1 MSYLWTTI
9 KLILSWQLLPLSTN
23 DMKLSRFSGLL
34 TCFMLIGAVA
44 GCPGNGKVTTGNAPK
59 AEASAEELLASA
71 IYQLRPENYTI
82 AAATDKP
89 INLLNS
95 WSERV
100 SNSAADVEPAALP
113 NDWIDKAESAR
124 LKVRL
129 FDLRDAVHVRD
140 AMLNHAI
147 VTYLAARGT
156 DEVSQIQSVFDFV
169 VRNITLRSPDETDL
183 PLGVYQLLLLGRG
196 NAEDRAWVCGAL
208 LRQLHIDSVVVRPPG
223 ADADT
228 WLLGVILNQ
237 QIYLFDPRM
246 GIALPATADPAA
258 KPGRPATLE
267 EIVSHPE
274 WLQPLALRADQPYA
288 VDADGLKDAEL
299 QPIVESDYWSPR
311 MQQLESALPAND
323 LCVLYDPVTD
333 EAGRTGLLSRLRN
346 VAPNK
351 GEQFK
356 PWPYPH
362 QQIKAGSV
370 MTPAVKQAW
379 ELATQTFNLPIPVV
393 TDRQTQQT
401 TLGTPERRMLRIRT
415 DQLLGKFE
423 EATERYLSIRHL
435 EVEPVPVQELAILN
449 RMGAENA
456 IYWTAICKFE
466 EREYEAAIEQLSS
479 YLKRYDRNG
488 RWNFAARALLADCH
502 GESGHFS
509 EAIAVLER
517 TRSDDPY
524 REANAIRVKRWTAR
538 K

>member
-1 MSYLWTTI
+1 M
-9 KLILSWQLLPLSTN
+9 LPLSTN
-23 DMKLSRFSGLL
+23 DMKLPRFPGLL
-34 TCFMLIGAVA
+34 ICLMLIGAVA
-44 GCPGNGKVTTGNAPK
+44 GCPGNGKVSTGDSAK
-59 AEASAEELLASA
+59 SEATAEELLASA

-100 SNSAADVEPAALP
+100 SNSVSDVEPAALP
-113 NDWIDKAESAR
+113 ADWIDETEAAR

-140 AMLNHAI
+140 AMLNHAM

-156 DEVSQIQSVFDFV
+156 DEVSQVQAIFDFV

-208 LRQLHIDSVVVRPPG
+208 LKQLHIDSVVVRP
-223 ADADT
+223 ADADNDA

-288 VDADGLKDAEL
+288 IDADGLKDAHL

-311 MQQLESALPAND
+311 MKQLESVLPAND
-323 LCVLYDPVTD
+323 LCVLYDPVVD
-333 EAGRTGLLSRLRN
+333 EAGRSGLLSRLQK
-346 VAPNK
+346 VAPSK
-351 GEQFK
+351 ADQLK
-356 PWPYPH
+356 PWQYPR
-362 QQIKAGSV
+362 QQIIAGFTT
-370 MTPAVKQAW
+370 TPAVKQAW
-379 ELATQTFNLPIPVV
+379 EMAFQTFSLPIPVV

-401 TLGTPERRMLRIRT
+401 SLGTPERRMLRIRT
-415 DQLLGKFE
+415 DQLLGNFE

-435 EVEPVPVQELAILN
+435 EVEPVPVQELSILN

-466 EREYEAAIEQLSS
+466 VREYQAAIEQLSA

-488 RWNFAARALLADCH
+488 RWNFAARALLAECH
-502 GESGHFS
+502 AELGHFS

>member
-1 MSYLWTTI
+1 M
-9 KLILSWQLLPLSTN
+9 PLSTN
-23 DMKLSRFSGLL
+23 DMKFSRFSGLL
-34 TCFMLIGAVA
+34 ACLMLIGAVA
-44 GCPGNGKVTTGNAPK
+44 GCPGKGKVSSSNSVK
-59 AEASAEELLASA
+59 AEASAEELLESA

-100 SNSAADVEPAALP
+100 TDPAAVVEPAALP
-113 NDWIDKAESAR
+113 AGWIDETEAAR

-140 AMLNHAI
+140 AMLNHAMA
-147 VTYLAARGT
+147 TYLAARGT
-156 DEVSQIQSVFDFV
+156 DEVSQVQAVFDFV

-183 PLGVYQLLLLGRG
+183 PLGAYQVLLLGRG
-196 NAEDRAWVCGAL
+196 NAEDRAWVCSAL
-208 LRQLHIDSVVVRPPG
+208 LKQLHIDSVVVRPAG

-228 WLLGVILNQ
+228 WLLGVVLNQ
-237 QIYLFDPRM
+237 QIFLFDTRM
-246 GIALPATADPAA
+246 GIALPATGDPAA
-258 KPGRPATLE
+258 KAGRPATLE

-274 WLQPLALRADQPYA
+274 WLQALALRADQPYA
-288 VDADGLKDAEL
+288 VDADGLKDAQL
-299 QPIVESDYWSPR
+299 QPIVEADYWSAR
-311 MQQLESALPAND
+311 MKQLESALPAND

-333 EAGRTGLLSRLRN
+333 EGGRSGLLSRLQK
-346 VAPNK
+346 VAPAQADK
-351 GEQFK
+351 LM
-356 PWPYPH
+356 PWQYPR
-362 QQIKAGSV
+362 QQIIAGYSA
-370 MTPAVKQAW
+370 TPAVKQAW
-379 ELATQTFNLPIPVV
+379 EMATQTFNLPIPVV
-393 TDRQTQQT
+393 TDRQTQQAS
-401 TLGTPERRMLRIRT
+401 LGTPERRLLRIRT

-466 EREYEAAIEQLSS
+466 VREYQAAIEQLSS

-488 RWNFAARALLADCH
+488 RWNFAARALLAECH
-502 GESGHFS
+502 AELGQFS
-509 EAIAVLER
+509 EAVAVLER

-524 REANAIRVKRWTAR
+524 RDANAIRVKKWTTR